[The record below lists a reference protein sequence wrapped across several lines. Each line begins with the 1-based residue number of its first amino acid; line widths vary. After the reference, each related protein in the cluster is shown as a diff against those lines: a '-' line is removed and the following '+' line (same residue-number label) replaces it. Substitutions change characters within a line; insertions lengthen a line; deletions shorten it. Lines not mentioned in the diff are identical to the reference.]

1 MSISGDKKYYS
12 RLEPEVTK
20 GTVCGKNETGW
31 DWCVKNEMAMQ
42 GLRVSSGALFLI
54 VKAMEPLKD
63 LFWVVM
69 QENLHLRTINLVAV

>member
-12 RLEPEVTK
+12 CLEPEVAK
-20 GTVCGKNETGW
+20 GTVCGKIETGW

>member
-1 MSISGDKKYYS
+1 MSISEDKKYS
-12 RLEPEVTK
+12 CLEPEVAK

-42 GLRVSSGALFLI
+42 EGWESAPGALFLI

-69 QENLHLRTINLVAV
+69 QEFALENN